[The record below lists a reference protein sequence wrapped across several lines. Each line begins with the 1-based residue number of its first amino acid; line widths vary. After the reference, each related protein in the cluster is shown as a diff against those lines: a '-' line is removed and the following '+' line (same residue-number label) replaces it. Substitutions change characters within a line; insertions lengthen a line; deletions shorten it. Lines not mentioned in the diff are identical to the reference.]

1 MAEGKL
7 TVSEDALVAHLDGEA
22 VLLHAGSKDYY
33 RLNETG
39 QVIWR
44 VLEQGG
50 DEDAVVAALTAA
62 FEVDADEARRESNRI
77 IAELLAAG
85 LLSTGP

>member
-50 DEDAVVAALTAA
+50 DEDIVVAALTGA
-62 FEVDADEARRESNRI
+62 FEVDAEEARTEARRI
-77 IAELLAAG
+77 IAELFAAG
-85 LLSTGP
+85 LLVTGA